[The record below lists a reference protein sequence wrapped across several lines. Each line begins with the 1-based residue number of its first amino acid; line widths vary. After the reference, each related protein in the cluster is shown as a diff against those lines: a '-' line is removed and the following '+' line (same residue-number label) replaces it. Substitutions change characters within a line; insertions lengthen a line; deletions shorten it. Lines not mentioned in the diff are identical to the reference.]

1 MIREI
6 VYFLRHGP
14 SVSRKQ
20 AAMGR
25 AEFQQ
30 WLVEEIDKDGMAE
43 FRSLL
48 AEGLSGDVVEVG
60 AGTGAMF
67 RFYGD
72 DVRVTAIE
80 PDDEFRAAAE
90 LAANDA
96 HATIRVVAAVGESL
110 PFEDASVDAVVGS
123 VVLCSVQSVQQTLT
137 EFKRVLKPKGNLRL
151 LEHVR
156 SEHWLAGPFMD
167 LFNPMW
173 LRINNIGCHWNR
185 RSFEAVRDAGFTIAS
200 TTDFKLYFPAAPTAF
215 PYRLIKAVR

>member
-20 AAMGR
+20 AVMGR

-30 WLVEEIDKDGMAE
+30 WLVDEIDKDGMAE

-48 AEGLSGDVVEVG
+48 VEGLSGDVVEVG

-72 DVRVTAIE
+72 NVRVTAIE

-90 LAANDA
+90 LAANEA
-96 HATIRVVAAVGESL
+96 HATIKVVPGVGESL

-156 SEHWLAGPFMD
+156 SEHWPAGFLMD

-173 LRINNIGCHWNR
+173 LRVNKMGCNWNR

-200 TTDFKLYFPAAPTAF
+200 TTAFKLYSRAAPTAF